1 MEERDW
7 QIIKTLYEQKNITK
21 TARVLYMS
29 QPTLTARIKQIEE
42 SLGTKLLYRGNK
54 GITFTETGEYTVK
67 FAEHI
72 LGEMQELRET
82 ITNMQEDVAGTL
94 RIAAPSILAR
104 YFLPKLLGRFQDM
117 YPKTKFDVQIAQSS
131 DVISLASSL
140 GIHFGFVRNDFD
152 WREDERVLLTTN
164 HVCAVAAQP
173 FKLEDLPH
181 MVRVDYDTDQYY
193 QNLLDGWWHE
203 TFEDSPIIGTRVS
216 NLDLCKEMVF
226 NGLGYGIL
234 PSILIEEY
242 PQLYSIPLVHKNG
255 SKLERKTW
263 LIYKKELLD
272 LRLPKVFL
280 EFVIDSDF
288 DSFQRNP

>member
-7 QIIKTLYEQKNITK
+7 LILKTLYEQKNITK
-21 TARVLYMS
+21 TAKILYIS

-67 FAEHI
+67 FAEKI
-72 LGEMQELRET
+72 LGELQDFRET

-94 RIAAPSILAR
+94 RIADPSILAR
-104 YFLPKLLGRFQDM
+104 YFLPKLLGKFQDM
-117 YPKTKFDVQIAQSS
+117 YPKAKFDVQVAQSS
-131 DVISLASSL
+131 DVISLTGAL
-140 GIHFGFVRNDFD
+140 NVHFGFVRNKFD
-152 WREDERVLLTTN
+152 WPEYERILLATN
-164 HVCAVAAQP
+164 YVCAVAAKP
-173 FKLEDLPH
+173 FVLSDLPH
-181 MVRVDYDTDQYY
+181 MVRVDYYTDQYY
-193 QNLLDGWWHE
+193 QNLLDKWWYE
-203 TFEDSPIIGTRVS
+203 IFEEPPIIGTRVS

-226 NGLGYGIL
+226 NGLGYGLL

-242 PQLYSIPLVHKNG
+242 PQLHSVPLVHKDG
-255 SKLERKTW
+255 SRVKRNTW

-272 LRLPKVFL
+272 LKLPKVFL

-288 DSFQRNP
+288 DSFQRNH

>member
-1 MEERDW
+1 
-7 QIIKTLYEQKNITK
+7 
-21 TARVLYMS
+21 
-29 QPTLTARIKQIEE
+29 
-42 SLGTKLLYRGNK
+42 
-54 GITFTETGEYTVK
+54 
-67 FAEHI
+67 
-72 LGEMQELRET
+72 
-82 ITNMQEDVAGTL
+82 
-94 RIAAPSILAR
+94 
-104 YFLPKLLGRFQDM
+104 
-117 YPKTKFDVQIAQSS
+117 
-131 DVISLASSL
+131 
-140 GIHFGFVRNDFD
+140 
-152 WREDERVLLTTN
+152 
-164 HVCAVAAQP
+164 
-173 FKLEDLPH
+173 

-242 PQLYSIPLVHKNG
+242 PQLYSIPLVHK
-255 SKLERKTW
+255 LERKTW

-288 DSFQRNP
+288 DSFQRNH

>member
-1 MEERDW
+1 
-7 QIIKTLYEQKNITK
+7 
-21 TARVLYMS
+21 
-29 QPTLTARIKQIEE
+29 
-42 SLGTKLLYRGNK
+42 
-54 GITFTETGEYTVK
+54 
-67 FAEHI
+67 
-72 LGEMQELRET
+72 
-82 ITNMQEDVAGTL
+82 
-94 RIAAPSILAR
+94 
-104 YFLPKLLGRFQDM
+104 M

-255 SKLERKTW
+255 SKL
-263 LIYKKELLD
+263 KE
-272 LRLPKVFL
+272 KHG
-280 EFVIDSDF
+280 
-288 DSFQRNP
+288 